1 MTQRR
6 LHAYRLGR
14 IRYDECHALQDAL
27 REARTRGEIPDTL
40 LLLEHEPVITLGRAA
55 KAENVLLTKEMLALR
70 GVDLHEIGRGGD
82 VTYHGP
88 GQLVMYP
95 IVDLNPDRR
104 DVRRYVRELE
114 ETMIRTAADFGVSAG
129 RVDGLNGA
137 WVDGER
143 KIGAVGVRISRW
155 ITMHG
160 LALNVT
166 TNLSHFSFI
175 VPCGITDKAVTS
187 LLQETSKE
195 VPMREVEQRAAT
207 HFAELFDAELVWEE
221 GRPLAPAPAPTAHA

>member
-1 MTQRR
+1 MFCSRR
-6 LHAYRLGR
+6 R
-14 IRYDECHALQDAL
+14 CSL
-27 REARTRGEIPDTL
+27 RVVWICT
-40 LLLEHEPVITLGRAA
+40 
-55 KAENVLLTKEMLALR
+55 
-70 GVDLHEIGRGGD
+70 EIGRGGD

-95 IVDLNPDRR
+95 IVSLDPDRR

-114 ETMIRTAADFGVSAG
+114 ETMIRTASDFGVTAG

-137 WVDGER
+137 WVDGAR
-143 KIGAVGVRISRW
+143 KLGAVGVRISRW
-155 ITMHG
+155 VTMHG

-187 LLQETSKE
+187 LLQETQRE
-195 VPMREVEQRAAT
+195 IPMRDVEDVAAD
-207 HFAELFDAELVWEE
+207 HFASLFDAEIIWEP
-221 GRPLAPAPAPTAHA
+221 GRPRLPPSPQPPPHKRGRSPFSQGSRPKKGNVPLWLVD